1 MTLADMRAG
10 QGFVVLRVTLD
21 REVGRRLADMG
32 FTQGAKGHVVRR
44 GLLGG
49 PLHVRIRDYDL
60 VLRRS
65 EAEGIEAAVVAEP
78 ELASHA

>member
-1 MTLADMRAG
+1 
-10 QGFVVLRVTLD
+10 
-21 REVGRRLADMG
+21 
-32 FTQGAKGHVVRR
+32 
-44 GLLGG
+44 
-49 PLHVRIRDYDL
+49 VRIRDYDL